1 MAVLHLDFET
11 RSACDLKARG
21 LANYAADPTTD
32 VLCMAYAFDD
42 KPVQLCHPGNAQSAE
57 GHDEGQSIYDIINHV
72 EAGGLVY
79 AHNAA
84 FEFAIWNE
92 VLAKRYGWP
101 ALKPEQMRCT
111 MAMAYAMGLPG
122 SLDGAAGALGIEQ
135 RKDAKGAR
143 VMMQLAKPRKVLD
156 DGTIAW
162 WDDPAKLQM
171 LYDYCKQDVEV
182 ERALHKR
189 MRELSDDEQSL
200 WLLDQTINA
209 RGIGIDAEAIDA
221 AIELVIDEKARL
233 DQAMRDITGNVVAG
247 CTDVAQLTAWLRY
260 RGVKLPGV
268 AKSDVNEL
276 LNRDDLVDD
285 CRTALLL
292 RQEAAKSSTAKLTSM
307 RGRAGDDGRMRGLF
321 QYHGAA
327 TGRWAGRGP
336 QPHNFPRPTVIHSQD
351 DIEDVV
357 EHFGNPE
364 YLRVLHGDPM
374 PLVADCM
381 RSMIVAAP
389 GHQFICCDYSN
400 IEGRVL
406 AWLAGEEW
414 KIQAFRDFDAKTGA
428 DLYLLAYAKG
438 FHCSIDEA
446 KPHRQIGKV
455 MELAL
460 GYAGGVGAFQTMAR
474 GYGVKVTDERAD
486 ELKHAWRNAH
496 PKVVQFWADL
506 ERAAMRAVT
515 EGGVH
520 RAGPIAFKVSGSFLW
535 CQLPSKRVL
544 CYPYPQ
550 LQDKE
555 TPWGKVVQQLTYM
568 SVNGVTRKWER
579 CSTYGGSLA
588 ENVTQA
594 VARDILVAG
603 MRACEANGYPVV
615 MHVHDEIVAEVALSA
630 AKSVDEM
637 STLMSN
643 VPHWASGLPV
653 SATGWAG
660 RRYRKD

>member
-1 MAVLHLDFET
+1 MTVLHLDFET

-21 LANYAADPTTD
+21 LANYAANPTTD

-42 KPVQLCHPGNAQSAE
+42 EPVRLWDG
-57 GHDEGQSIYDIINHV
+57 GQSYVKRMDSLIAHIKRR
-72 EAGGLVY
+72 GLVY

-84 FEFAIWNE
+84 FELAIWNE

-143 VMMQLAKPRKVLD
+143 VMLQLAKPRAVAD
-156 DGTIAW
+156 DGTVTW
-162 WDDPAKLQM
+162 WDDPAKLAI
-171 LYDYCKQDVEV
+171 LYDYCRQDVEV

-189 MRELSDDEQSL
+189 MRELSPDEQSL

-209 RGIGIDAEAIDA
+209 RGIQIDREAIDR
-221 AIELVIDEKARL
+221 AITLVVDEKARL

-260 RGVKLPGV
+260 RGVSLPGV
-268 AKSDVNEL
+268 AKADVAEL
-276 LNRDDLVDD
+276 LAADDMPDD
-285 CRTALLL
+285 CRQALLL
-292 RQEAAKSSTAKLTSM
+292 RQEAAKSSTAKLTAM
-307 RGRAGDDGRMRGLF
+307 RDRAGADGRMRGLF

-336 QPHNFPRPTVIHSQD
+336 QPHNFPRPTVVHSQD
-351 DIEDVV
+351 DIEDVIK
-357 EHFGNPE
+357 HFGRPD
-364 YLRVLHGDPM
+364 YLRMLHGDPM
-374 PLVADCM
+374 PLVSDCM
-381 RSMIVAAP
+381 RGMIVAAP
-389 GHQFICCDYSN
+389 GYRFICCDYSN

-414 KIQAFRDFDAKTGA
+414 KLQAFRDFDAGIGA

-438 FHCSIDEA
+438 FHCTVEEA
-446 KPHRQIGKV
+446 RPHRQVGKV

-474 GYGVKVTDERAD
+474 GYGVKVTDARAD

-496 PKVVQFWADL
+496 PAVVQFWAAL
-506 ERAAMRAVT
+506 ERVAIHAVT
-515 EGGVH
+515 EGGTH
-520 RAGPIAFKVSGSFLW
+520 KAGPIAFKVSGSFLW
-535 CQLPSKRVL
+535 CQLPSKRLL

-550 LQDKE
+550 LRDKE
-555 TPWGKVVQQLTYM
+555 TPWGKVVQELTYM

-579 CSTYGGSLA
+579 CGTYGGSLA

-603 MRACEANGYPVV
+603 MRNVEAAGYPVV
-615 MHVHDEIVAEVALSA
+615 MHVHDEIVAEVPESC
-630 AKSVDEM
+630 AKTVDEM

-643 VPHWASGLPV
+643 VPHWAAGLPV
-653 SATGWAG
+653 TATGWTG